1 MEDNLHRLTG
11 KTGILKV
18 PPFSLQQVL
27 AMFVT
32 NMVPIFLIGG
42 AANPELSAGEII
54 MLIQNAMFAAG
65 MSPGSA
71 V

>member
-1 MEDNLHRLTG
+1 MEDNLQKKKK

-18 PPFSLQQVL
+18 LPFSLQQVL

-42 AANPELSAGEII
+42 AANPELSAGEI
-54 MLIQNAMFAAG
+54 MMRIQNAMFAAG
-65 MSPGSA
+65 IA
-71 V
+71 NILF

>member
-18 PPFSLQQVL
+18 LPFSLQQVL

-42 AANPELSAGEII
+42 TANPELSAGEIM

-65 MSPGSA
+65 IA
-71 V
+71 NILF